1 MRITI
6 VIARVFFMFRFFLIV
21 TFITAVGFIILTNF
35 DFNLA
40 ANLVV
45 FVGAI
50 MIIAPL
56 FKIALDIYLHFDKE
70 EDDETDERSLLR
82 KGKVKTVYEPEDYA
96 KAVAE
101 LDKKRQKK

>member
-1 MRITI
+1 
-6 VIARVFFMFRFFLIV
+6 MFRFFLIV
-21 TFITAVGFIILTNF
+21 SFVTAVGFIILTNF

-50 MIIAPL
+50 MIITPL
-56 FKIALDIYLHFDKE
+56 VKIALDIYLHFDKE
-70 EDDETDERSLLR
+70 EDDETDERNLLHE
-82 KGKVKTVYEPEDYA
+82 GNVKTVYDPEDYA

-101 LDKKRQKK
+101 LDKKRKK